1 MVAMECRLLS
11 SKYITVSGSMMSLEL
26 ADARLMPPPEALTL
40 FNGRNNENTSPFLET
55 GKSYV
60 KMTATW
66 DG

>member
-1 MVAMECRLLS
+1 
-11 SKYITVSGSMMSLEL
+11 MSLEL

-55 GKSYV
+55 GKSHV

-66 DG
+66 EG